1 MPRDLREDMYP
12 PDWPAA
18 RIGRLAMEKDPVCL
32 MDIDEGEAKAKGL
45 TTEWH
50 GQSQVFCSEQC
61 KEEFDDSP
69 ELYASEPREFE
80 YGEEGDYPY

>member
-1 MPRDLREDMYP
+1 MK
-12 PDWPAA
+12 
-18 RIGRLAMEKDPVCL
+18 KDPVCL
-32 MDIDEGEAKAKGL
+32 RDVDEGDAKARGL